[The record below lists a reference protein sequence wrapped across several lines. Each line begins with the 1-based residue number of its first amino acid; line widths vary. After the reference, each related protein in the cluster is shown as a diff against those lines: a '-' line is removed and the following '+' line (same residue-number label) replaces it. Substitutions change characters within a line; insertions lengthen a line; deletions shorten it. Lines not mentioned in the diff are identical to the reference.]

1 MSTDPNQLQALQQAL
16 LQSQQGPN
24 FPVRPGQEIDPQ
36 SFNVRGPNLMDR
48 LQQIAGFIGVGGGTA
63 ANIIAAK
70 NRTSPTGN
78 SSISM
83 GLDQLRNAS
92 KDIEDKEA
100 QVKVSKF
107 LPLVTDKNDK
117 LLANQY
123 LQTGDY
129 KGALKVIND
138 SFNSVKDLRDR
149 MKFAGF
155 NTDLQLGKQLTF
167 QELEQARKDAREAD
181 RYGRYYDLTTK
192 SLIGAPMTPDEIKEQ
207 GNLSNFYEKSGL
219 GLNPNTNPRLNRD
232 IQKISEGLGG
242 LETLDKVVNNFE
254 RVTKELDGGRFAGK
268 VIDLKN
274 LVASSPEL
282 QESRFDAQALKN
294 FILRSIMGEKGNLSE
309 KEQEPFL
316 RLLKGENLSKDE
328 LNVIV
333 GSMRRVSNDR
343 KEALISSYG
352 ALRGATPESLKQLLE
367 NRNRMKDAYKEISQP
382 QSTAPDYDK
391 LGIGETTFVNGV
403 KVKRIK

>member
-1 MSTDPNQLQALQQAL
+1 
-16 LQSQQGPN
+16 
-24 FPVRPGQEIDPQ
+24 
-36 SFNVRGPNLMDR
+36 
-48 LQQIAGFIGVGGGTA
+48 
-63 ANIIAAK
+63 
-70 NRTSPTGN
+70 
-78 SSISM
+78 
-83 GLDQLRNAS
+83 
-92 KDIEDKEA
+92 
-100 QVKVSKF
+100 
-107 LPLVTDKNDK
+107 
-117 LLANQY
+117 
-123 LQTGDY
+123 
-129 KGALKVIND
+129 
-138 SFNSVKDLRDR
+138 
-149 MKFAGF
+149 
-155 NTDLQLGKQLTF
+155 
-167 QELEQARKDAREAD
+167 
-181 RYGRYYDLTTK
+181 
-192 SLIGAPMTPDEIKEQ
+192 
-207 GNLSNFYEKSGL
+207 LSNFYEKSGL